1 MSEPESRKPKML
13 DSKIKPENPRPED
26 LKPKRLQSKPKP
38 DYTKPEDLKHES
50 LKPENFKRIIKIRLP
65 YSRKP

>member
-1 MSEPESRKPKML
+1 ML

-26 LKPKRLQSKPKP
+26 LKSKRLQSKPKP
-38 DYTKPEDLKHES
+38 DYTKPEDFKHES

-65 YSRKP
+65 

>member
-1 MSEPESRKPKML
+1 MSEPESRNPKML

-38 DYTKPEDLKHES
+38 DYTKPEDFKHES

-65 YSRKP
+65 